1 MAKTHQQTP
10 QGRTI
15 ERMRCI
21 SSWTLAAIAIV
32 GLPATISAHPIAD
45 DANEEL
51 YAPMAP
57 FTSPHGGH
65 DHHDVK
71 EGRPDTHAPAGLMG
85 DHVHHQGEWMVE
97 YKFQKMFMDGNR
109 YGTQQVSDVEALD
122 VTGIPFMATPTR
134 MDMNMHMLHIMY
146 GATDN
151 VTLYFMPMW
160 MELTM
165 DHLRRNGTTFST
177 YNDGFSDLRFGA
189 LVLLYDTECSDL
201 IFNFGMSAPTG
212 NIHGTTT
219 SASPMGAET
228 QMPYPMQLGSGTFN
242 FRPGI
247 TYKKYWEMAS
257 MGLQLQTNLPVGE
270 NYRNYQVGN
279 EYQLNWWFARRVG
292 ERASL
297 SFRTEGLWR
306 DNYGGAGDPQ
316 LNPNMISTARTDMRG
331 GFWFN
336 LGFGGIYQFCDGSRL
351 NIELVRPVYQDL
363 DGVQLE
369 TDFQLFASWSKA
381 W

>member
-1 MAKTHQQTP
+1 
-10 QGRTI
+10 
-15 ERMRCI
+15 MRQLT
-21 SSWTLAAIAIV
+21 SRYL
-32 GLPATISAHPIAD
+32 ATIALCLVPALATAHPIAAD
-45 DANEEL
+45 SGEQLYSPMEPFAACCCDAQ
-51 YAPMAP
+51 
-57 FTSPHGGH
+57 GH
-65 DHHDVK
+65 SLK
-71 EGRPDTHAPAGLMG
+71 EGRPDSHAPAGLMG
-85 DHVHHQGEWMVE
+85 DHVHHQGEVMIE

-109 YGTQQVSDVEALD
+109 YGTQQVSDVAALD

-134 MDMNMHMLHIMY
+134 MDMNMQMLHVMY

-151 VTLYFMPMW
+151 VTLYLMPMW

-165 DHLRRNGTTFST
+165 DHMRRNGTTFTT
-177 YNDGFSDLRFGA
+177 YNEGFSDLRFGA
-189 LVLLYDTECSDL
+189 LFLLYDTESTDW

-219 SASPMGAET
+219 AASPMGAET

-247 TYKKYWEMAS
+247 TYKKYWDMAS
-257 MGLQLQTNLPVGE
+257 TGVQLQTNLPVGE
-270 NYRNYQVGN
+270 NYRDYTVGN

-292 ERASL
+292 EQMSF

-306 DNYGGAGDPQ
+306 ENYGGPGDPQ

-336 LGFGGIYQFCDGSRL
+336 LGIGGIYQFCDGSRL
-351 NIELVRPVYQDL
+351 NVELVRPVYQDL

-369 TDFQLFASWSKA
+369 TDFQMFASWSKA